1 MANPIRGQ
9 VHIVGSGAIGSLVAA
24 GAQRNNIAYSLAP
37 RRREQ
42 LTQRITSY
50 SGQSRWLSANLA
62 TKDKLGPDDLLVL
75 PLKVY
80 HLKAAVNQWKD
91 RLDESTPILL
101 LHNGMGGLETVRQL
115 LPDHAIYIATTSHGV
130 LKTSHHEVKHTG
142 FGRTIFGEA
151 PDNHAID
158 DEQLER
164 VFETVSRCL
173 QPVTWHK
180 NIIEALWLKL
190 AVNAVIN
197 PLTALHDIPNGD
209 LSDSR
214 FTGHINDISHET
226 AAVMQAEGF
235 RYSAQ
240 DLVGQVQQVIRAT
253 SQNYSSM
260 HQDVKH
266 QRPTEIDAISGYI
279 IASAQKKGIDVP
291 INAFLYNK
299 IKALEAT
306 YS

>member
-9 VHIVGSGAIGSLVAA
+9 VHIVGSGAIGSLIAA

-37 RRREQ
+37 RSPEK

-50 SGQSRWLSANLA
+50 SNQSRWLSANLA
-62 TKDKLGPDDLLVL
+62 NKDSLGPDDLLIL

-80 HLKAAVNQWKD
+80 QLEAAARQWQD

-101 LHNGMGGLETVRQL
+101 LHNGMGGLEAVRRV
-115 LPDHAIYIATTSHGV
+115 LPEHAIYIATTSHGV
-130 LKTSHHEVKHTG
+130 LKTSRHEVRHTG

-151 PDNHAID
+151 PDNQAID

-180 NIIEALWLKL
+180 NIMEALWFKL
-190 AVNAVIN
+190 AINAVIN

-214 FTGHINDISHET
+214 FAGHINDISQET
-226 AAVMQAEGF
+226 ATVMQAEGF
-235 RYSAQ
+235 RCSVQ
-240 DLVGQVQQVIRAT
+240 DLVGQVMQVIRAT

-266 QRPTEIDAISGYI
+266 RRPTEIDAINGYI
-279 IASAQKKGIDVP
+279 VQSAQKKGIDVP
-291 INAFLYNK
+291 INAFLYKK
-299 IKALEAT
+299 IKALEST